1 MVLLDVLEEHLNE
14 AAFQWEQWERAL
26 VAPDFTMEETAAV
39 EERLRA
45 HLEGVEDESAVEAV
59 LWPAF
64 ESEELPLIFAAAYAL
79 LTLGEVDEVLLR
91 FRRAEPEARTV
102 IRRALE
108 LSEAPGLSAPL
119 SGLLKLDDLDVQVH
133 ALETLAFRKD
143 TSPEVLTRF
152 LVHEEPRARVA
163 ALRGALPLQEETVRR
178 LLPPLLDSSS
188 PDIRAI
194 AVEAGLMS
202 GVGLAWDTC
211 RKVVRSR
218 STLSPEPLVL
228 IAMGGDDDDISLL
241 VDLAETAELRP
252 MVLWALGFS
261 GRLAAMEACV
271 KYLAEPSV
279 AQVAGE
285 AFSAM
290 TGLRL
295 DGPYAL
301 PPGKRP
307 EGAPLPPDL
316 QEDLDANLVPSPEDN
331 LPWPQVAAIT
341 LWWKGARSRFEKG
354 KRYLLGQP
362 FSVPLLIDALETS
375 PMRRR
380 HVLARELAIRT
391 RGQHVIPTRAFALR
405 QRESLSRARSTS
417 VSLKGSPFTHTAR

>member
-1 MVLLDVLEEHLNE
+1 MVLLDILEEHLNE

-26 VAPDFTMEETAAV
+26 MAPDFTLEEAAAV

-45 HLEGVEDESAVEAV
+45 HLEGLEDESAAEAV
-59 LWPAF
+59 LRPAF
-64 ESEELPLIFAAAYAL
+64 ESEEPPLIFAAAYAL
-79 LTLGEVDEVLLR
+79 LARGEVDEILHR
-91 FRRAEPEARTV
+91 FRRAEPATRAG
-102 IRRALE
+102 IRRAME
-108 LSEAPGLSAPL
+108 LSEAPGLSARLP
-119 SGLLKLDDLDVQVH
+119 GLLKLEDRDLQVH
-133 ALETLAFRKD
+133 ALETLAFRNEV
-143 TSPEVLTRF
+143 SPEVLARF

-163 ALRGALPLQEETVRR
+163 ALRGALPLPEDAVRR
-178 LLPPLLDSSS
+178 LLPPLLDSSH
-188 PDIRAI
+188 PAIRA
-194 AVEAGLMS
+194 AAMEAGLMS

-211 RKVVRSR
+211 RKAARSR
-218 STLSPEPLVL
+218 SALSPEPLVL
-228 IAMGGDDDDISLL
+228 LAMGGDDEDVSLL
-241 VDLAETAELRP
+241 VELLETAESRP

-261 GRLAAMEACV
+261 GRLVAMEACV

-279 AQVAGE
+279 AQLAGE
-285 AFSAM
+285 ALSSM

-301 PPGKRP
+301 PPGERP

-316 QEDLDANLVPSPEDN
+316 QEDLDANLVPSPEDD

-341 LWWKGARSRFEKG
+341 RWWDGARDRFEKG

-362 FSVPLLIDALETS
+362 FSGPVLVDAMETS

-391 RGQHVIPTRAFALR
+391 RGQHVIPTRAFFPR
-405 QRESLSRARSTS
+405 QREGLARVRSANISLR
-417 VSLKGSPFTHTAR
+417 GSPFAHTAR